1 MGGSAE
7 APNGGLVKKG
17 VKGRERRAKQITLK
31 ILSLFFFILFIDFF
45 CLLNE
50 LDKDYNSHL

>member
-17 VKGRERRAKQITLK
+17 VKERERKRSRTHIKGVKNGCAERFPPKGVNK
-31 ILSLFFFILFIDFF
+31 
-45 CLLNE
+45 
-50 LDKDYNSHL
+50 